1 MLFIFGLGH
10 SDMKDVAYFY
20 NFKFYDKAVE
30 KGSLENS
37 GTDPLEPLIFRPI
50 ARSVPKILAYPFV
63 YRLFDKIKENN
74 GGG

>member
-20 NFKFYDKAVE
+20 DFKFYDKAVE

-37 GTDPLEPLIFRPI
+37 GTDTLGPLILLAI
-50 ARSVPKILAYPFV
+50 AGSPN
-63 YRLFDKIKENN
+63 YRGVCDIIPV
-74 GGG
+74 